1 MLLEP
6 NIIKGQ
12 QQSRKKEVLENMYM
26 KESPAEIRD
35 ASFWTT
41 ENTDTCMISP
51 SVSQK
56 VL

>member
-6 NIIKGQ
+6 NITKGQ
-12 QQSRKKEVLENMYM
+12 HQSRKKEVLENMYM

-35 ASFWTT
+35 ARFWTT
-41 ENTDTCMISP
+41 ENADTCMISP